1 MSRLVSSLLCG
12 LGAVAWC
19 SPATADWTAVH
30 RDGSGNA
37 AVPVASLV
45 TDVSVAPAWSTGAG
59 SLNTGA
65 RALDFEG
72 RVYAVEFASGP
83 AAIRI
88 KGFNRQTGV
97 LEWTSADLD
106 VGDSIAFG
114 SLSAPVID
122 PATRALF
129 HGSGSSMHRLDLDA
143 ATPAASLVW
152 STAISASNTDANGE
166 TQIINSSAAL
176 GAGNVYVKTF
186 KGFLSPKSSQVV
198 AFDAGTG
205 AVAWHAMPAGP
216 GQATPLFVDLGAS
229 KLVLVDAADGSGNG
243 GLVAYDALT
252 GAEVWNHATLTTPWN
267 TGGRQFYGDLALH
280 GGSVYAFTYDFSASG
295 NLVIVDPATGAAAI
309 HASLGTDCAP
319 VIVGSTV
326 YGIGGAY
333 GDADIRAYNAATG
346 AQLFSADLFGGLQYI
361 FRNYLAATN
370 DSLYVATDNGF
381 GFAPNTFLL
390 RLDPSTGATLSASV
404 AVSNYTGAVT
414 VGDDGAVFAFRQD
427 GSLNALGITGA
438 SSVSDWG
445 VLGW

>member
-12 LGAVAWC
+12 LGVAVWC

-30 RDGSGNA
+30 RDGNGNA
-37 AVPVASLV
+37 FVPVASLV
-45 TDVSVAPAWSTGAG
+45 TDVSVTPAWSTGPG

-65 RALDFEG
+65 RVLDFDG
-72 RVYAVEFASGP
+72 RVYAVEFTSGP
-83 AAIRI
+83 DAIRI

-114 SLSAPVID
+114 SLSAPAID
-122 PATRALF
+122 ASARALF
-129 HGSGSSMHRLDLDA
+129 YGSGESMHRLDLDA
-143 ATPAASLVW
+143 AIPAASLVW
-152 STAISASNTDANGE
+152 ATTITGTNTNANGE
-166 TQIINSSAAL
+166 TAIINSSAAL
-176 GAGNVYVKTF
+176 GAGNVYAKTF

-198 AFDAGTG
+198 AFDAVTG

-252 GAEVWNHATLTTPWN
+252 GTEVWNHATVSSPWN
-267 TGGRQFYGDLALH
+267 TAGKQFYGDLALH
-280 GGSVYAFTYDFSASG
+280 GGSVYGFTYDFSAAG

-309 HASLGTDCAP
+309 HASIGTDCAP

-333 GDADIRAYNAATG
+333 GDADIRGYNAATG
-346 AQLFSADLFGGLQYI
+346 AQLFTADLFGGLHYN
-361 FRNYLAATN
+361 FRNYLAATT

-390 RLDPSTGATLSASV
+390 RLDPSSGATLSSSV
-404 AVSNYTGAVT
+404 AATDYTGAVT
-414 VGDDGAVFAFRQD
+414 VGDDGAVFAFRQG
-427 GSLNALGITGA
+427 GSLNALGITA
-438 SSVSDWG
+438 PSSVSNWG